1 MISRDSFQITPIPIE
16 TAYFLSDAAK
26 FRYEETD
33 EKTKK
38 VVVKEKLIRDRNKFN
53 RYYFNY
59 LPEWKTSNVGE
70 SIIGVRSM
78 WTMNKNRVL
87 SFAILVRKYKKEKF
101 YEAAKKKYP
110 KYKDIDFDTFRRL
123 YISDDEI
130 QQIVNEMDEKD
141 IMIFPYK
148 FMTVMKSKESLHDL
162 IERMNDELTKQS
174 DLKETLKYYVMNTD
188 TFNNKPIT
196 CNQKLSYIE
205 ALNKYNTKEE
215 LLLKY
220 NKDFW
225 MNQDYGFNKDISFI
239 EVTNDIHIANTITS
253 VNNPDPNDSCYVD
266 VMICKGKTSYNKKY
280 ESRKDKVPG
289 NPTETT
295 LPSLDIITYFNEFGP
310 KSRSDP
316 EPLTEEDEFGQDFDA
331 VFNICNEPWQ
341 NSLDYI
347 TTYHRR
353 LTLKNIYTRESL
365 KVHASFGNPSNNYY
379 IGNSHVYFDPI
390 KYYKLN
396 SKDDKFWIEFYSGRY
411 HKCPV
416 NIPEDEGFVLEML
429 FMQNQKLLYT

>member
-1 MISRDSFQITPIPIE
+1 MSRDSFQITPIPIE
-16 TAYFLSDAAK
+16 TAYFLNDAAK

-38 VVVKEKLIRDRNKFN
+38 VVTKEKLIRDKNKFN

-59 LPEWKTSNVGE
+59 PPEWKTANMGE

-101 YEAAKKKYP
+101 YEAAKKKYT
-110 KYKDIDFDTFRRL
+110 KYKDMDFDTFKRL
-123 YISDDEI
+123 DISDDEI

-148 FMTVMKSKESLHDL
+148 FTTVMKSKESLHDL
-162 IERMNDELTKQS
+162 IEHMNNNLSKQS
-174 DLKETLKYYVMNTD
+174 DLKEMLKYAIMNRD
-188 TFNNKPIT
+188 DDDEGKPFT
-196 CNQKLSYIE
+196 CAEKSDCIK
-205 ALNKYNTKEE
+205 ALNKYSTKEE
-215 LLLKY
+215 LLLEY
-220 NKDFW
+220 DKDFW
-225 MNQDYGFNKDISFI
+225 MNQNDGFDKDISFI
-239 EVTNDIHIANTITS
+239 EGINDVQITNNITS
-253 VNNPDPNDSCYVD
+253 LNNDNPHNSCYVD
-266 VMICKGKTSYNKKY
+266 ILITNGSDSYDKKY
-280 ESRKDKVPG
+280 REREDKVPG
-289 NPTETT
+289 TPKDQA
-295 LPSLDIITYFNEFGP
+295 LPNLHILPFFNSFGP

-316 EPLTEEDEFGQDFDA
+316 EPLNQYDEFGPDFDA
-331 VFNICNEPWQ
+331 VFNIGNEPWQ

-353 LTLKNIYTRESL
+353 LTLKNIYNRESL